1 MIVYVV
7 SKVVDQID
15 NSSTTT
21 VSAHVDKFQAD
32 TAAQAID
39 HRGLSGVY
47 GIVESV
53 ELDLT
58 GLDQAALDALR
69 DAVG

>member
-15 NSSTTT
+15 DPSTTT
-21 VSAHVDKFQAD
+21 VSVHVDERCAYD
-32 TAAQAID
+32 AAKAID

-47 GIVESV
+47 AVVETV
-53 ELDLT
+53 KLDLT
-58 GLDQAALDALR
+58 GLQSGQIFALENP
-69 DAVG
+69 V

>member
-58 GLDQAALDALR
+58 GLQSGQIFALENP
-69 DAVG
+69 V